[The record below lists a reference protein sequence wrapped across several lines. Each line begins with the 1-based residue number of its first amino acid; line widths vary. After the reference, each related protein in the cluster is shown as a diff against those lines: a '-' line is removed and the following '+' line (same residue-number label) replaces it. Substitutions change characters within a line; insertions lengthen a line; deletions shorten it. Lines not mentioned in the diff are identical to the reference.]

1 MENILEQK
9 NSSKVAVE
17 HKKQEPIDIKALKV
31 KNQLIRKNHQP
42 GTLIIL

>member
-17 HKKQEPIDIKALKV
+17 HKKQEPVDIKALKV
-31 KNQLIRKNHQP
+31 KNQLIKKTTN
-42 GTLIIL
+42 LVL